1 MNPVALTGAILLFA
15 FASVSL
21 ADRPRLV
28 LGASDGVA
36 LDQPRIAI
44 ELIETPAQSLGPA
57 TANTFI
63 LDTGSERILAAGS
76 AVNELTQAGY
86 QTEGTFLEQGISGF
100 SEFDVSAAYRVEVRG
115 DSGVPFGNDDV
126 RILSDPVLDL
136 GGFNGVAG
144 MPVMVGRVVTVDMSV
159 WSNGGLGL
167 MGVDFGTDLP
177 PGNGN
182 RFCIPLV
189 PVGFPVDAE
198 PPFST
203 HAPIPFLKAIVEAGS
218 LSALGDFVLDTG
230 AQITIISSKLG
241 FRIGLDANGN
251 GSLLDEAV
259 GTVPI
264 GGIAG
269 QINAPVLA
277 IDGLAIPTEEGTDLV
292 WTNLQV
298 IVLDIDPRIDGVL
311 AMDLLTSGWL
321 EALFGGD
328 DGYVQAMQIDFRS
341 YPDDNGTLCLDL
353 TPGIGSL
360 IEGTGFEDSDGDGI
374 DDCWERLH
382 FSDLSR
388 APFLEYAFGVNPL
401 EPGPL
406 PAVSIS
412 RSGSGSAIIRY
423 RRNRL
428 APHLVYTVQVSSTM
442 EEGSWTELPDP
453 PMSVRSIDLCSEE
466 VSIAI
471 VLPASDRF
479 VRVQVSAPPM

>member
-189 PVGFPVDAE
+189 PVGFPVV
-198 PPFST
+198 PSR
-203 HAPIPFLKAIVEAGS
+203 VNR
-218 LSALGDFVLDTG
+218 
-230 AQITIISSKLG
+230 ISSAKML
-241 FRIGLDANGN
+241 FWVRRPR
-251 GSLLDEAV
+251 
-259 GTVPI
+259 TV
-264 GGIAG
+264 A
-269 QINAPVLA
+269 
-277 IDGLAIPTEEGTDLV
+277 
-292 WTNLQV
+292 
-298 IVLDIDPRIDGVL
+298 R
-311 AMDLLTSGWL
+311 
-321 EALFGGD
+321 
-328 DGYVQAMQIDFRS
+328 
-341 YPDDNGTLCLDL
+341 
-353 TPGIGSL
+353 
-360 IEGTGFEDSDGDGI
+360 
-374 DDCWERLH
+374 
-382 FSDLSR
+382 
-388 APFLEYAFGVNPL
+388 
-401 EPGPL
+401 
-406 PAVSIS
+406 
-412 RSGSGSAIIRY
+412 
-423 RRNRL
+423 
-428 APHLVYTVQVSSTM
+428 
-442 EEGSWTELPDP
+442 
-453 PMSVRSIDLCSEE
+453 
-466 VSIAI
+466 
-471 VLPASDRF
+471 
-479 VRVQVSAPPM
+479 